1 LLVAATA
8 LLAGKPFG
16 KDGSICKPCLRAF
29 ISLFTSVCNLW
40 VIFRALAMGM
50 KDAFLFGAGERDN
63 TFGFSALDTR

>member
-1 LLVAATA
+1 MA

-40 VIFRALAMGM
+40 VILRVKTEGLSRPRFCKQGRL
-50 KDAFLFGAGERDN
+50 R
-63 TFGFSALDTR
+63 